1 MQKIEIQPGVKG
13 LIFDLDG
20 TIADTM
26 PAHYIAWRN
35 TLKNHGIDFTIDL
48 FLQLAGIPL
57 EGTIKQLNEIFGT
70 SMDPLNTGLEKEN
83 AFLATIHKTKV
94 VEPVAEIIR
103 EYHGKMP
110 MSVGTGGQR
119 SVATETLK
127 ATGMDKYF
135 DIVVTSDDITH
146 PKPHPETFL
155 KCAEQMGIAPEDCQ
169 VFEDGV
175 LGKNAAKEA
184 GMKLVDVT
192 DYYEVTIGHEE

>member
-26 PAHYIAWRN
+26 PAHYIAWKDVCR
-35 TLKNHGIDFTIDL
+35 KNGIDLSIDL
-48 FLQLAGIPL
+48 FLKLAGIPL
-57 EGTIKQLNEIFGT
+57 EGTIKRLNEMFGT
-70 SMDPLNTGLEKEN
+70 NMDPVKTGEEKEN
-83 AFLATIHKTKV
+83 AFLRTVHKTKV

-119 SVATETLK
+119 SVATQTLK

-155 KCAEQMGIAPEDCQ
+155 KCAEQMGIAPENCQ

-175 LGKNAAKEA
+175 LGKNAAKDA

-192 DYYEVTIGHEE
+192 NYYEVTIGQED

>member
-26 PAHYIAWRN
+26 PAHYIAW
-35 TLKNHGIDFTIDL
+35 KYVCSKHGIDFSIDL

-57 EGTIKQLNEIFGT
+57 EGTIKRLNEMFDT
-70 SMDPLNTGLEKEN
+70 NMDPVKTGEEKES
-83 AFLATIHKTKV
+83 AFLATIRKTKV

-103 EYHGKMP
+103 EYHGKLP

-119 SVATETLK
+119 SVATATLK

-135 DIVVTSDDITH
+135 DIVITSDDIAH

-155 KCAEQMGIAPEDCQ
+155 KCAEQMGIAPENCQ

-175 LGKNAAKEA
+175 LGKTAAIEA

-192 DYYEVTIGHEE
+192 DYYEVTIGEEV